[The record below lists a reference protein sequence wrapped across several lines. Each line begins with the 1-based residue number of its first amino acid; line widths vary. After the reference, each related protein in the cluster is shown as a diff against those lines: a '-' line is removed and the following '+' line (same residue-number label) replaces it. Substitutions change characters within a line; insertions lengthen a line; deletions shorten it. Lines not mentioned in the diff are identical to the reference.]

1 MQDRRSGP
9 KSLLYC
15 IGDDVVLM
23 FESSCCDTLS
33 NGMTGVVV
41 GTAVSP
47 EGDGSSESLWLP
59 TCCLQ
64 LLQRICKARPNHLLI
79 AADFDELPDVA
90 LPGQGAPL
98 VASMVCPTSAQHF
111 SNI

>member
-1 MQDRRSGP
+1 M
-9 KSLLYC
+9 
-15 IGDDVVLM
+15 IGV
-23 FESSCCDTLS
+23 T
-33 NGMTGVVV
+33 V
-41 GTAVSP
+41 GNAVSP

-59 TCCLQ
+59 TCCLH

-98 VASMVCPTSAQHF
+98 VASMVCPTSAQHL
-111 SNI
+111 SHI